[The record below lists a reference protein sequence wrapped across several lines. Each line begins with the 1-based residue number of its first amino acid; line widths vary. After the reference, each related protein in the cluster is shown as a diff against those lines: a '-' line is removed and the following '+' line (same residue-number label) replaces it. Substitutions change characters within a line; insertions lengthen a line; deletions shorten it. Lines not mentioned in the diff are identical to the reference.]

1 MSSKSLKLINVGNLL
16 TYNSKKE
23 SMISDEDLEITI
35 RNGKIIEIGKNLKNA
50 NQIYDCENNLVTPGF
65 VDCHTHPVFFNDRS
79 TEFEMRV
86 AGNTYEQIAASG
98 GGINKSVKSLR
109 NSDYNE
115 LKQRVI
121 HRMNDFLKL
130 GTTTIE
136 AKSGYGLDL
145 DNELKSLAIL
155 DEVNSEHLVDII
167 PTFMGAHA
175 VPKEYNNK
183 FDDYVDHLCKVII
196 PAVAKQG
203 IAKYND
209 VFCEEGYF
217 DIHQSEKILST
228 GLNLGLLPRIHTD
241 EFKNIGGAQL
251 ASAMKCVSADHL
263 MHVND
268 SDIMKMA
275 DANVK
280 AVLLPG
286 TTFFLGNHEYAPYK
300 KLKEFG
306 LDVAVATDYNPG
318 SCNIQSMV
326 FIITLS
332 LLYMGFDINDAIFS
346 STYMPSKILDIHDET
361 GSIEKGKNADII
373 VWGIKKPIDIPY
385 NFSNNSIKT
394 VIKSGKILF

>member
-1 MSSKSLKLINVGNLL
+1 MNSKSLKLINVGNLL

-35 RNGKIIEIGKNLKNA
+35 RNGEIIEIGKNLKNA
-50 NQIYDCENNLVTPGF
+50 DQIYDCENNLVTPGF

-86 AGNTYEQIAASG
+86 AGKTYEQIAASG
-98 GGINKSVKSLR
+98 GGINNSVKSLR

-130 GTTTIE
+130 GTTTLE

-241 EFKNIGGAQL
+241 EFKNIGGAKL

-346 STYMPSKILDIHDET
+346 STYMPSKILDIHDKT
-361 GSIEKGKNADII
+361 GSIENGKNADII
-373 VWGIKKPIDIPY
+373 VWGVKKPIDIPY
-385 NFSNNSIKT
+385 NFSNYSIKT

>member
-1 MSSKSLKLINVGNLL
+1 MISKSLKLINVGNLL
-16 TYNSKKE
+16 TYDSKKK
-23 SMISDEDLEITI
+23 SMISDEDLEIKI
-35 RNGKIIEIGKNLKNA
+35 RNGKIIEIGKNLNNA
-50 NQIYDCENNLVTPGF
+50 DQIYDCENNLVTPGF
-65 VDCHTHPVFFNDRS
+65 VDCHTHPVFYNDRS
-79 TEFEMRV
+79 NEFEMRV
-86 AGNTYEQIAASG
+86 AGKTYEQIAASG
-98 GGINKSVKSLR
+98 GGINNSVKSLR

-121 HRMNDFLKL
+121 QRMNDFLKL
-130 GTTTIE
+130 GTTTLE

-155 DEVNSEHLVDII
+155 DEVNSEHIVDII

-268 SDIMKMA
+268 SDIIKMA

-286 TTFFLGNHEYAPYK
+286 TSFFLGNHEYAPYK

-346 STYMPSKILDIHDET
+346 STYMPSKILDIHDKT
-361 GSIEKGKNADII
+361 GSIEEGKNADII
-373 VWGIKKPIDIPY
+373 VWDIKKPIDIPY
-385 NFSNNSIKT
+385 NFLNNSIKT

>member
-1 MSSKSLKLINVGNLL
+1 MNSKSLKLINVGKLL
-16 TYNSKKE
+16 TYNSKKK
-23 SMISDEDLEITI
+23 SMISDENLEITI
-35 RNGKIIEIGKNLKNA
+35 RNGKIIGIGRTLNNA
-50 NQIYDCENNLVTPGF
+50 DQIYDCENNLVTPGF

-79 TEFEMRV
+79 NEFGMRV
-86 AGNTYEQIAASG
+86 AGNTYEQIAANG
-98 GGINKSVKSLR
+98 GGINNSVKSLR

-115 LKQRVI
+115 LKQRVV

-130 GTTTIE
+130 GTTTLE

-346 STYMPSKILDIHDET
+346 STYMPSKILDIHDKT
-361 GSIEKGKNADII
+361 GSIENGKNADII
-373 VWGIKKPIDIPY
+373 VWGVKKPIDIPY
-385 NFSNNSIKT
+385 NFSNYSIKT

>member
-1 MSSKSLKLINVGNLL
+1 MNSKSLKLINVGNLL
-16 TYNSKKE
+16 TYNSKKK
-23 SMISDEDLEITI
+23 SMISDEDLEIII
-35 RNGKIIEIGKNLKNA
+35 RNGEIIEIGKNLKNA
-50 NQIYDCENNLVTPGF
+50 DQIYDCENNLVTPGF

-98 GGINKSVKSLR
+98 GGINNSVKSLR

-130 GTTTIE
+130 GTTTLE

-346 STYMPSKILDIHDET
+346 STYMPSKILDIHDKT
-361 GSIEKGKNADII
+361 GSIEEGKNADII
-373 VWGIKKPIDIPY
+373 VWDIKKPIDIPY
-385 NFSNNSIKT
+385 NFLNNSIKT

>member
-346 STYMPSKILDIHDET
+346 STYMPSKILDIHDKT

-373 VWGIKKPIDIPY
+373 VWDIKKPIDIPY

>member
-1 MSSKSLKLINVGNLL
+1 MNSKSLKLINVGNLL
-16 TYNSKKE
+16 TYNSKKK
-23 SMISDEDLEITI
+23 SMISDEDLEIII
-35 RNGKIIEIGKNLKNA
+35 RNGEIIEIGKNLKNA
-50 NQIYDCENNLVTPGF
+50 DQIYDCENNLVTPGF

-79 TEFEMRV
+79 NEFGMRV

-98 GGINKSVKSLR
+98 GGINNSVKSLR

-130 GTTTIE
+130 GTTTLE

-175 VPKEYNNK
+175 VPEEYNNK

-346 STYMPSKILDIHDET
+346 STYMPSKILDIHDKT

-373 VWGIKKPIDIPY
+373 VWAIKKPIDIPY

>member
-1 MSSKSLKLINVGNLL
+1 MNSKSLKLINVGNLL

-50 NQIYDCENNLVTPGF
+50 DQIYDCENNLVTPGF

-98 GGINKSVKSLR
+98 GGINNSVKSLR

-130 GTTTIE
+130 GTTTLE

-155 DEVNSEHLVDII
+155 DEVNSEHRVDII

-346 STYMPSKILDIHDET
+346 STYMPSKILDIHDKT

>member
-1 MSSKSLKLINVGNLL
+1 MNSKSLKLINVGNLL

-50 NQIYDCENNLVTPGF
+50 DQIYDCENNLVTPGF

-98 GGINKSVKSLR
+98 GGINNSVKSLR

-130 GTTTIE
+130 GTTTLE

-241 EFKNIGGAQL
+241 EFKNIGGAKL

-346 STYMPSKILDIHDET
+346 STYMPSKILDIHDKT

>member
-1 MSSKSLKLINVGNLL
+1 MNSKSLKLINVGNLL

-23 SMISDEDLEITI
+23 SMISDEDLEIII
-35 RNGKIIEIGKNLKNA
+35 RNGEIIEIGKNLKNA
-50 NQIYDCENNLVTPGF
+50 DQIYDCENNLVTPGF

-79 TEFEMRV
+79 NEFGMRV

-98 GGINKSVKSLR
+98 GGINNSVKSLR

-130 GTTTIE
+130 GTTTLE

-155 DEVNSEHLVDII
+155 DEVNSEHLVDIV

-346 STYMPSKILDIHDET
+346 STYMPSKILDIHDKT

-373 VWGIKKPIDIPY
+373 VWGVKKPIDIPY

>member
-1 MSSKSLKLINVGNLL
+1 MNSKSLKLINVGNLL
-16 TYNSKKE
+16 TYNSKKK

-50 NQIYDCENNLVTPGF
+50 DQIYDCENNLVTPGF

-86 AGNTYEQIAASG
+86 AGNTYEQITANG
-98 GGINKSVKSLR
+98 GGINNSVKSLR

-130 GTTTIE
+130 GTTTLE

-346 STYMPSKILDIHDET
+346 STYMPSKILDIHDKT

-385 NFSNNSIKT
+385 NFSNDSIKT

>member
-1 MSSKSLKLINVGNLL
+1 MISKSLKLINVGNLL
-16 TYNSKKE
+16 TYDSKKK
-23 SMISDEDLEITI
+23 SMISDEDLEIKI
-35 RNGKIIEIGKNLKNA
+35 RNGKIIEIGKNLNNA
-50 NQIYDCENNLVTPGF
+50 DQIYDCENNLVTPGF
-65 VDCHTHPVFFNDRS
+65 VDCHTHPVFYNDRS
-79 TEFEMRV
+79 NEFEMRV
-86 AGNTYEQIAASG
+86 AGKTYEQIAASG
-98 GGINKSVKSLR
+98 GGINNSVKSLR

-121 HRMNDFLKL
+121 QRMNDFLKL
-130 GTTTIE
+130 GTTTLE

-241 EFKNIGGAQL
+241 EFKNIGGAHL

-268 SDIMKMA
+268 SDIIKMA

-286 TTFFLGNHEYAPYK
+286 TSFFLGNHEYAPYK

-346 STYMPSKILDIHDET
+346 STYMPSKILDIHDKT